1 MFHLSDVMTLAP
13 GEQIRLLARAKRST
27 LIIRLAMCGVLTVV
41 ASAVLF
47 SFPFGS
53 PAFFMSVGVL
63 VVCAITAAQLLI
75 RWDGTVLVVTDRRC
89 VLAVRGGFIKR
100 SLVELPLA
108 QVQAVEV
115 GKRGLTFRAHGLQR
129 EALFPPVAKAQQVVS
144 LVSPGGR
151 SS

>member
-1 MFHLSDVMTLAP
+1 MFRLSDVMTLGV
-13 GEQIRLLARAKRST
+13 GEQLRLFVRPKRST
-27 LIIRLAMCGVLTVV
+27 LVARLVVCGVLTVV

-53 PAFFMSVGVL
+53 PAFFVSLGVL
-63 VVCAITAAQLLI
+63 VLCAITAAKLLI

-89 VLAVRGGFIKR
+89 VLAVRSGFLKR
-100 SLVELPLA
+100 SLVELPLG

-129 EALFPPVAKAQQVVS
+129 EASFPPVAKAQQVVS